1 MIAGMPPGTG
11 VHSDGAI
18 LDGVLER
25 ITFANPETGYT
36 IARIDPGRGGPDMI
50 TAVGPLLGAQVG
62 ESLRMRGRWT
72 SHPKYGKQFEVHSY
86 TTVLPA
92 TAAGIQRYLGS
103 GLIKGI
109 GPVMAERM
117 VNRFGVDIM
126 HIIEDSPGRLIEVE
140 GLGPKRT
147 AMITAAWAEQKAI
160 KEVMIFLQGVGVS
173 TSLAVRIYKK
183 YGDAS
188 ISVVRAEPYRLASD
202 VWGIGFKT
210 ADTIAAAVGIARDS
224 PERIKAGLAYTL
236 SEAADDGHCYL
247 PAPNLIA
254 DAAKILDV
262 PAELIT
268 PCLDELAAAE
278 GVVREAVPASAGTD
292 PQVPAVYL
300 PPFYQAERSLASS
313 LLRLLA
319 AREDRLAAFTSVD
332 WDKVLGWLRGRTG
345 SSLAPEQ
352 EEAVRLA
359 LTSRIAVLTGG
370 PGCGKSFTV
379 RSVVELARAKGA
391 RIILAAPTGR
401 AAKRLAELTGH
412 EAATIHRLLQLRPG
426 GEPSFDAATPLDAD
440 LVVVDETSMV
450 DVILANKLVK
460 AVPPGAHL
468 LLVGDVDQ
476 LPSVGAGEVLRDLL
490 SAGSLPVVR
499 LRRIFRQA
507 QQSGIVIN
515 AHRINDGQPPG
526 LTGFADFFWFSCE
539 EAEQTAELVVD
550 IVARRIP
557 ARFGLDPRR
566 DVQVL
571 CPMHRG
577 PTGAGNLNTLLQEA
591 LTPFRE
597 GQQERRYGGRVF
609 RIGDKVTQLRNN
621 YEKGA
626 AGVFNGTVG
635 VVTGMSLDDHTLT
648 VLTDEDEKVDY
659 GFDELDELA
668 HAYAVTIHR
677 SQGSEYPAVV
687 IPLTMG
693 SWMMLQRN
701 LLYTGV
707 TRARKLVVLAGSRR
721 ALAVAV
727 RTRGAGRRHT
737 SLGYRLRLH
746 RAQPEQQAG
755 RRDGRGTGHEQR
767 DASCGRGDRL
777 QDPGPVDAADGP
789 EQLPLGHRLARTD
802 GRLPPALVLTAQPQ
816 EAAKMSRRP
825 VRAGARGRVVGHAE
839 RREDPVEPA
848 DVRVDGGPFDE
859 AAAAGFG
866 DDGRDAGGGR
876 SRAGGAAD
884 RTVRTRFLADDVA
897 EPVRGGQLA
906 GPGLGRARVVERER
920 LKRLDHVAGVHVDQ
934 RIGARDE
941 LRECRVRQPVGES
954 PRRVAREAPVEVLAV
969 VGHDERAAGAERG
982 QVQHRHRDNPAAQ
995 FPFLEAPGPLADAG
1009 SRRVLRAVH
1018 SGQDGE
1024 PRAVAGAG
1032 QLDDGYL
1039 QAGQRERVTA
1049 RGRGHASVL
1058 HG

>member
-1 MIAGMPPGTG
+1 VLSPGGMIVGMPAGAP
-11 VHSDGAI
+11 VHRDIAV

-25 ITFANPETGYT
+25 VTFANPETGYT
-36 IARIDPGRGGPDMI
+36 IARIDAGRGPDLI
-50 TAVGPLLGAQVG
+50 TVVGPLLGAQVG

-92 TAAGIQRYLGS
+92 TTQGIQRYLGS

-117 VNRFGVDIM
+117 VAHFGVDIM
-126 HIIEDSPGRLIEVE
+126 HVIEDAPGRLIEVD

-147 AMITAAWAEQKAI
+147 AKITAAWAEQKAI

-183 YGDAS
+183 YGDES
-188 ISVVRAEPYRLASD
+188 ISVVQAEPYRLASD

-210 ADTIAAAVGIARDS
+210 ADTIAASVGIARDS

-278 GVVREAVPASAGTD
+278 GVVRETVPAAAAVASAQAA

-300 PPFYQAERSLASS
+300 PPFYQAERALAHA

-319 AREDRLAAFTSVD
+319 SGRDRLSGFAAVD
-332 WDKVLGWLRGRTG
+332 WDKALGWLRGRTG
-345 SSLAPEQ
+345 APLAPEQ

-359 LTSRIAVLTGG
+359 LTSRVAVLTGG

-391 RIILAAPTGR
+391 KVVLAAPTGR

-426 GEPSFDAATPLDAD
+426 GEPSFDASSPLDAD

-460 AVPPGAHL
+460 AIAPGAHL

-490 SAGSLPVVR
+490 AAGTLPVVR
-499 LRRIFRQA
+499 LTKIFRQA

-515 AHRINDGQPPG
+515 AHRINAGQPPG
-526 LTGFADFFWFSCE
+526 LREFGDFFMFACD
-539 EAEQTAELVVD
+539 EADDTAPLVVD

-577 PTGAGNLNTLLQEA
+577 PAGAGNLNLLLQEA
-591 LTPFRE
+591 LTPFAD
-597 GQQERRYGGRVF
+597 GQPERRYGGRVF
-609 RIGDKVTQLRNN
+609 RVGDKVTQLRNN

-626 AGVFNGTVG
+626 AGIFNGTVG
-635 VVTGMSLDDHTLT
+635 VVTGLSVEEHTLT

-701 LLYTGV
+701 LLYTAV
-707 TRARKLVVLAGSRR
+707 TRAKKLVVLAGSRR
-721 ALAVAV
+721 ALAVAI
-727 RTRGAGRRHT
+727 RTKGAGRRHT
-737 SLGYRLRLH
+737 ALDYRLR
-746 RAQPEQQAG
+746 A
-755 RRDGRGTGHEQR
+755 
-767 DASCGRGDRL
+767 
-777 QDPGPVDAADGP
+777 
-789 EQLPLGHRLARTD
+789 
-802 GRLPPALVLTAQPQ
+802 
-816 EAAKMSRRP
+816 
-825 VRAGARGRVVGHAE
+825 
-839 RREDPVEPA
+839 
-848 DVRVDGGPFDE
+848 
-859 AAAAGFG
+859 
-866 DDGRDAGGGR
+866 
-876 SRAGGAAD
+876 
-884 RTVRTRFLADDVA
+884 
-897 EPVRGGQLA
+897 
-906 GPGLGRARVVERER
+906 
-920 LKRLDHVAGVHVDQ
+920 
-934 RIGARDE
+934 
-941 LRECRVRQPVGES
+941 
-954 PRRVAREAPVEVLAV
+954 
-969 VGHDERAAGAERG
+969 
-982 QVQHRHRDNPAAQ
+982 
-995 FPFLEAPGPLADAG
+995 
-1009 SRRVLRAVH
+1009 
-1018 SGQDGE
+1018 
-1024 PRAVAGAG
+1024 
-1032 QLDDGYL
+1032 
-1039 QAGQRERVTA
+1039 
-1049 RGRGHASVL
+1049 
-1058 HG
+1058 